1 MYLSCIHLDSLWSS
15 PYRHCSAK
23 VGKKVAE
30 FLNGLWNVMQS
41 DTSID
46 SPFSRLKSITPAVT
60 MQEGMTECALYLIMF
75 MSAII
80 TTRNLPY
87 MEHDFLDNMR
97 TRITRNSLFK
107 SINTTTVDNLRIQMK
122 VEFLFL
128 EEESKKKTYKFYPVP
143 VGLCKPEKKKPQPVY
158 SGTELGHE
166 LGSRPLVTKQAKKK
180 KKRTRKAKPRK
191 TDKKNDDTAKMG
203 VQEAINKTLVKDS
216 GELKSHLKIDT
227 VDALVKDT
235 GDSKT
240 GVQEAIN
247 KTLVKDSGE
256 LTVDALVKDTGDS
269 VTSDANLRLQAE
281 RKQKERQGK
290 FYFNELR
297 KRGLLP
303 KEQRKTLTYLD
314 RAKYPRVS
322 WKKGVQM
329 SLAAS
334 SIPVYGTRGNVNI
347 FGIIVRREREQ
358 PDEGIYSVYE
368 LVDDNLIKRSL
379 EVRCN
384 GGSYSY
390 TQLTG
395 YIMPVGTGSVPVA
408 LVKWEKESPKW
419 VTRTTSLET
428 NSVRSRKK
436 ITDEVEPMK
445 SIVAKIAS
453 RTKNFCS
460 EKIADR
466 IYFDNFVTDGQLKAS
481 DKKVQHH
488 LNNADI
494 GKAMAEA
501 QKLSGRH
508 RRDDTG
514 EIIGKVD
521 KRTANK
527 YKSLSNDHVRN
538 ESMKLSLLYE
548 IISGKRAC
556 PGIISGNKT
565 AYLKVTQDKNPMCG
579 KRKQE
584 MSTEIEYPNKRLNAR
599 KVCKHQGCSTPA
611 HKTCDGYCSRH
622 KVDQKKCTKCHKRRA
637 EYAGGICKRCYKLK
651 YPDPESLRQARMCID
666 CRVKES
672 RRIGGRCSDCATNKH
687 RNCFWNKHL
696 Y

>member
-1 MYLSCIHLDSLWSS
+1 M
-15 PYRHCSAK
+15 
-23 VGKKVAE
+23 
-30 FLNGLWNVMQS
+30 NGLWNVMQS

-235 GDSKT
+235 GDS
-240 GVQEAIN
+240 
-247 KTLVKDSGE
+247 
-256 LTVDALVKDTGDS
+256 

-314 RAKYPRVS
+314 RAKYPRIS

-395 YIMPVGTGSVPVA
+395 YILPGGTGSVPVA

-460 EKIADR
+460 EKI
-466 IYFDNFVTDGQLKAS
+466 F
-481 DKKVQHH
+481 
-488 LNNADI
+488 
-494 GKAMAEA
+494 
-501 QKLSGRH
+501 
-508 RRDDTG
+508 
-514 EIIGKVD
+514 
-521 KRTANK
+521 
-527 YKSLSNDHVRN
+527 
-538 ESMKLSLLYE
+538 
-548 IISGKRAC
+548 
-556 PGIISGNKT
+556 
-565 AYLKVTQDKNPMCG
+565 
-579 KRKQE
+579 
-584 MSTEIEYPNKRLNAR
+584 
-599 KVCKHQGCSTPA
+599 
-611 HKTCDGYCSRH
+611 
-622 KVDQKKCTKCHKRRA
+622 
-637 EYAGGICKRCYKLK
+637 
-651 YPDPESLRQARMCID
+651 
-666 CRVKES
+666 
-672 RRIGGRCSDCATNKH
+672 
-687 RNCFWNKHL
+687 
-696 Y
+696 